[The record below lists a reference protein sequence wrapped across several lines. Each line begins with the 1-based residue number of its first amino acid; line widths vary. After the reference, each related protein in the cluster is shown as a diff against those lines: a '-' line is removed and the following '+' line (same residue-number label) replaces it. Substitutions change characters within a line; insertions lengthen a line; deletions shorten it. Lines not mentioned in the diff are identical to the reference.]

1 MSSPATLV
9 KKRLRGK
16 IASPLDEGLLWLR
29 MMLSTEG
36 RLVSLTGLRSKR
48 LRSRGKLIL
57 TLEDSGRLLC
67 LDNMTMMVILEHK
80 KSNGVL
86 LGLLWVTND

>member
-16 IASPLDEGLLWLR
+16 IASPLDEGLLCLN
-29 MMLSTEG
+29 MGNVSTEWY
-36 RLVSLTGLRSKR
+36 VSLNGLRSKR
-48 LRSRGKLIL
+48 LRSRGKLML
-57 TLEDSGRLLC
+57 TLDDSGRPLC

-80 KSNGVL
+80 KSNGVI
-86 LGLLWVTND
+86 LGLLWATND